1 MAIAGVIL
9 AGGRGSRMGGRDKAL
24 LALGGRPLA
33 VHVAARL
40 APQVEAMA
48 ISANGDAGRFGFL
61 GLDVVADAD
70 DSFAGPLAGI
80 LAGLRWA
87 AALPGPPRA
96 LVTAAVD
103 TPFFPADLAARLD
116 EAAGDRP
123 GGAVALSH
131 GRRHPT
137 FALWPL
143 ALADDLAAFLAED
156 ESRRLGAFLDRH
168 GTAGVDFTPAQGV
181 DPFFNI
187 NTPADLAAAEET
199 LKAMA

>member
-1 MAIAGVIL
+1 MTIAGVIL
-9 AGGRGSRMGGRDKAL
+9 AGGRASRMGGRDKAL
-24 LALGGRPLA
+24 LTLGGRPL
-33 VHVAARL
+33 VTHVATRL
-40 APQVEAMA
+40 APQVKTMA

-70 DSFAGPLAGI
+70 DGFAGPLAGI

-87 AALPGPPRA
+87 AAQRQPPRA

-103 TPFFPADLAARLD
+103 TPFFPADLVARLD
-116 EAAGDRP
+116 EAAGDGP
-123 GGAVALSH
+123 GHAVAFSH
-131 GRRHPT
+131 GHRQPT

-143 ALADDLAAFLAED
+143 ALADDLAAFLGED
-156 ESRRLGAFLDRH
+156 ESRRLGAFLERH
-168 GTAGVDFTPAQGV
+168 GAVRVDFTPADGH

-187 NTPADLAAAEET
+187 NTPADLATAEEI

>member
-1 MAIAGVIL
+1 MTIAGVIL

-24 LALGGRPLA
+24 LTLGGRPLA
-33 VHVAARL
+33 THVATRL
-40 APQVEAMA
+40 APQVEMLA
-48 ISANGDAGRFGFL
+48 ISANGDAGRFDFL
-61 GLDVVADAD
+61 GLDVIPDAD
-70 DSFAGPLAGI
+70 DSFSGPLSGI

-87 AALPGPPRA
+87 ARQHQPPRA

-103 TPFFPADLAARLD
+103 TPFFPADLVTRLN
-116 EAAGDRP
+116 EAAGAGP
-123 GGAVALSH
+123 GSAVAFSQGH
-131 GRRHPT
+131 RQPT

-143 ALADDLAAFLAED
+143 ALADDLAGFLAEGD
-156 ESRRLGAFLDRH
+156 SRRLGAFLERH
-168 GTAGVDFTPAQGV
+168 GAAPVDFTPADGR